1 MLSTCCTCILIDYS
15 VLSFSF
21 LIELP
26 LPTITPTGLDTPS
39 PTNLSE
45 EGEEEDDV
53 KMKDTVALQT
63 VNNVLAAGPNT
74 AEV

>member
-1 MLSTCCTCILIDYS
+1 MLSTCCTCILVDYS
-15 VLSFSF
+15 VLSFPF
-21 LIELP
+21 PIELP
-26 LPTITPTGLDTPS
+26 LPTITPTGLETPS
-39 PTNLSE
+39 PTNLS
-45 EGEEEDDV
+45 EEEDDV

>member
-1 MLSTCCTCILIDYS
+1 MLSTCCTSILVDYS

-21 LIELP
+21 PIELP
-26 LPTITPTGLDTPS
+26 LPTITPTGLETPS
-39 PTNLSE
+39 PTNLS
-45 EGEEEDDV
+45 EEEDDV

>member
-1 MLSTCCTCILIDYS
+1 MLSTCCTCILVDYS

-21 LIELP
+21 PIELP
-26 LPTITPTGLDTPS
+26 LPTITPTGLETPS
-39 PTNLSE
+39 PTNLS
-45 EGEEEDDV
+45 EEEDDV